1 MSLSKPTFNAPIVL
15 ITYYNHLPTAIKDL
29 SDDVNKFKLALKRY
43 LLHNSFYSL
52 EGYFNT

>member
-29 SDDVNKFKLALKRY
+29 SDDNNKF
-43 LLHNSFYSL
+43 
-52 EGYFNT
+52 